1 MRPGNTTY
9 GCLIA
14 GGVLG
19 GSEGLSG
26 EMRSGEGTWL
36 AWTGGGFV
44 SGARQHSSAEMGR
57 PRGLMAGKVAL
68 SRCTP
73 DSFVIVGK

>member
-1 MRPGNTTY
+1 MVQKGFL
-9 GCLIA
+9 GKC
-14 GGVLG
+14 VLVKG
-19 GSEGLSG
+19 RG
-26 EMRSGEGTWL
+26 WL
-36 AWTGGGFV
+36 GRVGDLFQEHG
-44 SGARQHSSAEMGR
+44 QHSSAEMGR